1 MTYTVAVR
9 ELSEFTAKR
18 GDLDLRF
25 TPAPTAL
32 DSLHVG
38 LGIIHERAAG
48 IGAAVSVQSAPG
60 RGTTVSIDLAP
71 LVAENAAPAPLLH

>member
-9 ELSEFTAKR
+9 ELCEFTAKQ

-32 DSLHVG
+32 EGMAGHAL
-38 LGIIHERAAG
+38 AASRR
-48 IGAAVSVQSAPG
+48 GAG
-60 RGTTVSIDLAP
+60 RGACSP
-71 LVAENAAPAPLLH
+71 GSR